1 MSTVTYCPQCKT
13 EFQVTQEQ
21 LEVYQGMVRCG
32 QCQTT
37 FHADAYLHD
46 KEPSPQLTLPI
57 LQDLSEP
64 PVLKNATG
72 TKYIVPLWD
81 KTLAETIKV
90 DLSNPA
96 AWPHKGTM
104 KESRT
109 GPHKGTMKKHFG
121 KSNSGASTAPYN
133 NRLPEKSNP
142 VWLGLIAT
150 LMVALLAQTVYFF
163 RVEIAARLPG
173 LKPAF
178 IAYCELLQCSVP
190 LPQEANQM
198 SIESSDLEAH
208 PVRAGVVT
216 LNVIL
221 RNRASYAQAYP
232 HLELTLTDTQDQT
245 LARRTFSAAEYLKF
259 REEEI
264 NGLAANRESSIKLYL
279 DTNNLKA
286 AGYKLFLFYPN
297 GQS

>member
-1 MSTVTYCPQCKT
+1 MSIDTRCPQCKT
-13 EFQVTQEQ
+13 EFEVTQEQ
-21 LEVYQGMVRCG
+21 LEAYQGMVRCG

-37 FHADAYLHD
+37 FHAGAYLHD

-57 LQDLSEP
+57 LQVMSEP
-64 PVLKNATG
+64 PVLKSATS
-72 TKYIVPLWD
+72 TKY

-96 AWPHKGTM
+96 AW
-104 KESRT
+104 KELRT
-109 GPHKGTMKKHFG
+109 GRKHSGISDSEVF
-121 KSNSGASTAPYN
+121 NSGIFNSGRPSAPYN
-133 NRLPEKSNP
+133 NKLPEKSNP
-142 VWLGLIAT
+142 IWLGLIAA
-150 LMVALLAQTVYFF
+150 LMLVLLAQTAYFF

-173 LKPAF
+173 LKPAL

-190 LPQEANQM
+190 LPQEADQM

-232 HLELTLTDTQDQT
+232 HLELTLTDTQEQT
-245 LARRTFSAAEYLKF
+245 LARRIFSAAEYLKF

-279 DTNNLKA
+279 DINNLKA
-286 AGYKLFLFYPN
+286 AGYKLFLFYPEAVSSN
-297 GQS
+297 

>member
-1 MSTVTYCPQCKT
+1 MSSITRCPQCKT

-21 LEVYQGMVRCG
+21 LEAYQGLVRCG

-37 FHADAYLHD
+37 FHAGAYVHD

-57 LQDLSEP
+57 LQDVSEP
-64 PVLKNATG
+64 PVLKSTTG
-72 TKYIVPLWD
+72 TKYR
-81 KTLAETIKV
+81 TLAETIKV

-96 AWPHKGTM
+96 AW

-109 GPHKGTMKKHFG
+109 GKKHFRE
-121 KSNSGASTAPYN
+121 SNFSASTAPYN

-142 VWLGLIAT
+142 IWLGLIAALT
-150 LMVALLAQTVYFF
+150 LVLFAQTAYFF

-173 LKPAF
+173 LKPAL
-178 IAYCELLQCSVP
+178 IVYCELLLCSIP
-190 LPQEANQM
+190 LPQEADQM

-208 PVRAGVVT
+208 PVRVGVVT

-232 HLELTLTDTQDQT
+232 HLELTLTDTQEQT
-245 LARRTFSAAEYLKF
+245 LARRTFSATEYLNF

-279 DTNNLKA
+279 DTNNLKV
-286 AGYKLFLFYPN
+286 AGYRLFLFYPKR
-297 GQS
+297 QS

>member
-1 MSTVTYCPQCKT
+1 MSTVTCCPQCKT
-13 EFQVTQEQ
+13 EFQVAQEQ
-21 LEVYQGMVRCG
+21 LEVYQGMVSCG

-37 FHADAYLHD
+37 FHADSYLHD

-64 PVLKNATG
+64 PVLKSATG
-72 TKYIVPLWD
+72 TKY

-109 GPHKGTMKKHFG
+109 GKKHFG

-133 NRLPEKSNP
+133 NRLPEKSDP
-142 VWLGLIAT
+142 IWLGLIAT
-150 LMVALLAQTVYFF
+150 LTVVLLAQTVYFF

-190 LPQEANQM
+190 LPQEADQM

-297 GQS
+297 RQS

>member
-1 MSTVTYCPQCKT
+1 MSTVTCCPQCKT

-21 LEVYQGMVRCG
+21 LEVSQGMVRCG

-57 LQDLSEP
+57 LQDVSEP
-64 PVLKNATG
+64 PVLKNATS

-96 AWPHKGTM
+96 AW
-104 KESRT
+104 
-109 GPHKGTMKKHFG
+109 PHKGTMKKHFG

-142 VWLGLIAT
+142 VWLGLIAALT
-150 LMVALLAQTVYFF
+150 LVLLAQTVHFF

-173 LKPAF
+173 LKPAL

-190 LPQEANQM
+190 LPQEADQM

-208 PVRAGVVT
+208 AVRAGVVT

-297 GQS
+297 RQS

>member
-1 MSTVTYCPQCKT
+1 MSSVTCCPQCKT
-13 EFQVTQEQ
+13 EFEVTQEQ
-21 LEVYQGMVRCG
+21 LEAYQGMVRCG

-46 KEPSPQLTLPI
+46 TESSPQITLPI
-57 LQDLSEP
+57 LQEVSVSSDI
-64 PVLKNATG
+64 KNATG
-72 TKYIVPLWD
+72 TKY

-90 DLSNPA
+90 DLSSPA
-96 AWPHKGTM
+96 AW

-109 GPHKGTMKKHFG
+109 GKKKFG
-121 KSNSGASTAPYN
+121 KRKSGASTVLQN
-133 NRLPEKSNP
+133 GGLPEKSNP
-142 VWLGLIAT
+142 VWLGLITALT
-150 LMVALLAQTVYFF
+150 LVLLAQTSYFF

-173 LKPAF
+173 LKPVL

-190 LPQEANQM
+190 LPQEADQM
-198 SIESSDLEAH
+198 SIESSDLEVH

-232 HLELTLTDTQDQT
+232 HLELTLTDIQEQM
-245 LARRTFSAAEYLKF
+245 LARRTFAAAEYLKF

-279 DTNNLKA
+279 DINNLKA

-297 GQS
+297 SMPPG

>member
-1 MSTVTYCPQCKT
+1 MSTVTCCPQCKT
-13 EFQVTQEQ
+13 EFEVTQEQ
-21 LEVYQGMVRCG
+21 LEAYQGMVRCG
-32 QCQTT
+32 QCRAA
-37 FHADAYLHD
+37 FHAGVHLHD
-46 KEPSPQLTLPI
+46 GEPSPQLTLPI
-57 LQDLSEP
+57 LQDVSEP
-64 PVLKNATG
+64 PVLKNATS
-72 TKYIVPLWD
+72 TKYIVPLWE

-104 KESRT
+104 KESHT

-121 KSNSGASTAPYN
+121 KYNSGASTAPYN
-133 NRLPEKSNP
+133 NKLPEKYTP
-142 VWLGLIAT
+142 ARLGLIAALT
-150 LMVALLAQTVYFF
+150 LILLAQTAYFF

-173 LKPAF
+173 LKPTL
-178 IAYCELLQCSVP
+178 ITYCELLQCSVP
-190 LPQEANQM
+190 LPQEADQM

-232 HLELTLTDTQDQT
+232 HLELTLTDTQEQT

-264 NGLAANRESSIKLYL
+264 NGLAANREFNIKLYL
-279 DTNNLKA
+279 DINNLKA
-286 AGYKLFLFYPN
+286 TGYKLFLFYPN
-297 GQS
+297 RQS

>member
-1 MSTVTYCPQCKT
+1 MSTVTHCPQCKT
-13 EFQVTQEQ
+13 EFQITQEQ
-21 LEVYQGMVRCG
+21 LESHQGMVRCG

-37 FHADAYLHD
+37 FHADAYLRGE
-46 KEPSPQLTLPI
+46 EPDPQLTLPI
-57 LQDLSEP
+57 LQEVNES
-64 PVLKNATG
+64 PVLKSATG
-72 TKYIVPLWD
+72 TKY

-96 AWPHKGTM
+96 AW

-109 GPHKGTMKKHFG
+109 RKKHFG
-121 KSNSGASTAPYN
+121 KSDYGASTAPHN
-133 NRLPEKSNP
+133 DGLPEKSAP
-142 VWLGLIAT
+142 VWLGLIAALT
-150 LMVALLAQTVYFF
+150 LVLFAQTAHFF

-190 LPQEANQM
+190 LPQEADQI

-221 RNRASYAQAYP
+221 RNRAPYAQAYP
-232 HLELTLTDTQDQT
+232 HLELTLTDTQEQS

-279 DTNNLKA
+279 DINNLKA

-297 GQS
+297 RQS

>member
-1 MSTVTYCPQCKT
+1 MSTVTCCPQCKT

-21 LEVYQGMVRCG
+21 LEVSQGMVRCG

-72 TKYIVPLWD
+72 TKY

-96 AWPHKGTM
+96 AW
-104 KESRT
+104 
-109 GPHKGTMKKHFG
+109 PHKGTMKKHFG

-142 VWLGLIAT
+142 VWLGLIAALT
-150 LMVALLAQTVYFF
+150 LVLLAQTVHFF

-173 LKPAF
+173 LKPAL

-190 LPQEANQM
+190 LPQEADQM

-208 PVRAGVVT
+208 AVRAGVVT

-297 GQS
+297 RQS